1 MWYMKKQNKF
11 PHELG
16 LFLGYPIEDMEGF
29 IKNKGENYLY
39 AGYWKVYQDAED
51 KKLLFVAYESAKE
64 GLLLLVAHG
73 YSMHSIIVYIQDNF
87 VY

>member
-1 MWYMKKQNKF
+1 MCPEVF
-11 PHELG
+11 
-16 LFLGYPIEDMEGF
+16 
-29 IKNKGENYLY
+29 
-39 AGYWKVYQDAED
+39 
-51 KKLLFVAYESAKE
+51 ESAKE